1 MMDITR
7 KSLLSGITRTRN
19 IAITTD
25 QHNDWKNGK
34 LLQNVVPDLSVG
46 DREFLISG
54 ITKEE
59 WDQWAGRLCEGCD
72 E

>member
-1 MMDITR
+1 MDIIR

-25 QHNDWKNGK
+25 QHSDWEKGE
-34 LLQNVVPDLSVG
+34 LLQNVVPDLSIG

-54 ITKEE
+54 ITEDE
-59 WDQWAGRLCEGCD
+59 WDQWNQRLSIVCD

>member
-1 MMDITR
+1 MEITR

-25 QHNDWKNGK
+25 QHSDWENGE

-46 DREFLISG
+46 DCEFLISG
-54 ITKEE
+54 ITEEE
-59 WDQWAGRLCEGCD
+59 WDQWNQRLCMVCD

>member
-1 MMDITR
+1 MDITR

-25 QHNDWKNGK
+25 QYSDWVNGE
-34 LLQNVVPDLSVG
+34 LIQNVVPNLPVG
-46 DREFLISG
+46 DCEFLISG
-54 ITKEE
+54 ITEEE
-59 WDQWAGRLCEGCD
+59 WDQWNQRLCMVCD

>member
-25 QHNDWKNGK
+25 QHSDWENGE
-34 LLQNVVPDLSVG
+34 LLQNVVPDLSDG

-54 ITKEE
+54 ITEDE
-59 WDQWAGRLCEGCD
+59 WDQWNQRLSIVCD

>member
-1 MMDITR
+1 MMDIIR

-25 QHNDWKNGK
+25 QHSDWENGE
-34 LLQNVVPDLSVG
+34 LLQNVVPDLSNN

-54 ITKEE
+54 ITEDE
-59 WDQWAGRLCEGCD
+59 WDQWNQRLSIVCD